1 MENLLV
7 TKQTKELE
15 LHFERKYRRKYK
27 TTVLKL
33 RRTFLIVLI
42 VLFTVNG
49 IIMVSITK
57 DKPAAQK
64 TMSAVESFSPT
75 IALTQ
80 APKADKVIAQ
90 HPAESIVEAKMFPF
104 TTTNSGLD
112 TLPVLLLE
120 SHEQIKFT
128 YDSSVPLPASLQ
140 YWISGLCF
148 DYGIDPYFVY
158 AIIERESY
166 YGKYT
171 VSKDKHDYGIMQI
184 RDVNHDWLNKAF
196 SQEINYKDD
205 YENTMAGIYLLNKLI
220 IKYNSYGVDRIL
232 MSYNMG
238 ETGAKNAWDAGTHSS
253 QYSKDVMQY
262 YDRMKGEE

>member
-1 MENLLV
+1 MESLLN
-7 TKQTKELE
+7 TQQSKDIA

-27 TTVLKL
+27 TTALKL
-33 RRTFLIVLI
+33 RRTFFIVLLI
-42 VLFTVNG
+42 SFVVNA
-49 IIMVSITK
+49 IIMVAINK
-57 DKPAAQK
+57 DEPVQE
-64 TMSAVESFSPT
+64 TMAAVESFSPT
-75 IALTQ
+75 IDPTQ
-80 APKADKVIAQ
+80 VPKVEKVVTQ
-90 HPAESIVEAKMFPF
+90 QPTEPIVEAKMFPF
-104 TTTNSGLD
+104 TNTNSGLD

-158 AIIERESY
+158 AVIERESY

-171 VSKDKHDYGIMQI
+171 VSKDKRDYGMMQI

-196 SQEINYKDD
+196 DQEINYKDD

-238 ETGAKNAWDAGTHSS
+238 EAGAKKAWDAGTHST
-253 QYSKDVMQY
+253 QYSKDIMQY
-262 YDRMKGEE
+262 YDKMKGEE